1 MLAQI
6 LIAFGAALWSLLG
19 AIHIIYTLFTNK
31 LAPRDAATTAAMKAT
46 SPVLTRRT
54 NLWNGWIGFNAG
66 FGLGLLLFGTTYLS
80 LAAGHMS
87 WLRESRVL
95 TWLPVVGGAAYLAIA
110 GRYFFRR
117 PFIGVA
123 IATACFL
130 VAAFGLGSATLSQNP
145 QKSTRHQEGQMLSK
159 EQENSKTILAVF
171 RAIEER
177 DAAQFRALL
186 QPDFEIHWPR
196 SLPYGGTFRG
206 IEPQPRSWG
215 ATWQPLQPT
224 EAERKMDPQVV
235 AARGDDVVVLWHQ
248 RGCSRD
254 GESIDEEVLGFY
266 RFRDG
271 KLVRAQMF
279 YFDTVP
285 VANFLAKAQA
295 AQP

>member
-87 WLRESRVL
+87 WLRESPVL

-110 GRYFFRR
+110 ARYFFRR

-130 VAAFGLGSATLSQNP
+130 VAAFGGSATLSQNP
-145 QKSTRHQEGQMLSK
+145 HKSTGHQEGQMLSK

-177 DAAQFRALL
+177 DAAQFRDLL

-235 AARGDDVVVLWHQ
+235 AARDDDVVVLWHQ
-248 RGCSRD
+248 RGRSHD

-266 RFRDG
+266 RFRAG
-271 KLVRAQMF
+271 KLARAQMF

-285 VANFLAKAQA
+285 VANFLAKAQPA
-295 AQP
+295 HQ